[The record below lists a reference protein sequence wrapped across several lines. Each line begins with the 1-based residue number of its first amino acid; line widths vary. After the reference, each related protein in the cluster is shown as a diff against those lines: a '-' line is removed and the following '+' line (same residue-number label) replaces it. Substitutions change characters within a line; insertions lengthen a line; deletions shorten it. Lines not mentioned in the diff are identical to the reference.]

1 MKKNLFYTVIF
12 LLCGTVFFSSC
23 EDMLNVDSNRVEYE
37 FDEWTA
43 NDSVF
48 SVLGILKSVQK
59 VGDRQ
64 VLLNE
69 LRADLITLSETKAVV
84 DIQELHRSVFNLE
97 SNEYLDV
104 KDYYAIINNCNIYL
118 ARVDTSLSKNNVKL
132 MMPEYVA
139 VKSVR
144 AWTYLQLA
152 INYNNVPYFTE
163 PILTHSAA
171 EAVMKTPMLSREA
184 IVDKLIADIL
194 PYENPSAFPMP
205 AWDVDGKVVK
215 FGYNNTEVE
224 TKQLFV
230 PIRMLLGELYLWK
243 GDYRNAAQCF
253 YDQIVGAGTNNTAFK
268 FLDDRYSISYSNDKG
283 TIVSDSYANLFGA
296 SLFSQNSANIL
307 TLIPY
312 ANNDLQGT
320 TSGLADVFSPQNSL
334 GGSQVFASPG
344 FISLA
349 KQQVYRYTEGEL
361 ENPTKVVYSQG
372 FEYPGDLRIKSTTY
386 SQIGDDDEKTEYS
399 NIIAKF
405 NIDKNYNFGIKP
417 TYHTPSIRTT
427 YITLLRGEHAYMRFA
442 EALLGLERQNFDG
455 AMELAMNV
463 LKVGPKRNYLLLQN
477 PVHSQRP
484 VLGEDSLPKYKY
496 IFDEMTGEKID
507 STLIT
512 EEYLASCS
520 DSIRFNFSFD
530 EFEGNKGIHARGTGD
545 AERNIYYAMTKD
557 CMARYF
563 GYVQNIQGVD
573 TIIFPAGQTEF
584 TYEDSLRYVTDL
596 VIDELALEFAWEG
609 TRFGD
614 LVRFAIAT
622 GDKDILAK
630 RIAGREFSN
639 EVTYHSNEYKF
650 DASLYNFMLNE
661 ANWYLPLP
669 AGVVDPVN
677 PDEVPGGTLPEEGE
691 TPGDE
696 PADEPSDE
704 PAGEPGEENGE
715 GENTENV

>member
-1 MKKNLFYTVIF
+1 M
-12 LLCGTVFFSSC
+12 
-23 EDMLNVDSNRVEYE
+23 
-37 FDEWTA
+37 
-43 NDSVF
+43 
-48 SVLGILKSVQK
+48 
-59 VGDRQ
+59 
-64 VLLNE
+64 
-69 LRADLITLSETKAVV
+69 
-84 DIQELHRSVFNLE
+84 
-97 SNEYLDV
+97 
-104 KDYYAIINNCNIYL
+104 
-118 ARVDTSLSKNNVKL
+118 
-132 MMPEYVA
+132 
-139 VKSVR
+139 
-144 AWTYLQLA
+144 
-152 INYNNVPYFTE
+152 
-163 PILTHSAA
+163 
-171 EAVMKTPMLSREA
+171 
-184 IVDKLIADIL
+184 
-194 PYENPSAFPMP
+194 
-205 AWDVDGKVVK
+205 
-215 FGYNNTEVE
+215 
-224 TKQLFV
+224 
-230 PIRMLLGELYLWK
+230 
-243 GDYRNAAQCF
+243 
-253 YDQIVGAGTNNTAFK
+253 
-268 FLDDRYSISYSNDKG
+268 
-283 TIVSDSYANLFGA
+283 
-296 SLFSQNSANIL
+296 
-307 TLIPY
+307 
-312 ANNDLQGT
+312 
-320 TSGLADVFSPQNSL
+320 
-334 GGSQVFASPG
+334 
-344 FISLA
+344 
-349 KQQVYRYTEGEL
+349 
-361 ENPTKVVYSQG
+361 
-372 FEYPGDLRIKSTTY
+372 
-386 SQIGDDDEKTEYS
+386 
-399 NIIAKF
+399 
-405 NIDKNYNFGIKP
+405 
-417 TYHTPSIRTT
+417 
-427 YITLLRGEHAYMRFA
+427 
-442 EALLGLERQNFDG
+442 
-455 AMELAMNV
+455 
-463 LKVGPKRNYLLLQN
+463 
-477 PVHSQRP
+477 
-484 VLGEDSLPKYKY
+484 PKYKY